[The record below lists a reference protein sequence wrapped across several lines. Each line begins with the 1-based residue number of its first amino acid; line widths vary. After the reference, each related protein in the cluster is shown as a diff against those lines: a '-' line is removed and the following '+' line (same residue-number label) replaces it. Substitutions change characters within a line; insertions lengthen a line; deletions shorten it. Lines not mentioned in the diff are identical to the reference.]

1 MVETVKCSCGNIFPI
16 NRNKHKDR
24 NSRICN
30 NCKAKVEISKSFLNW
45 RPNLDWAKKKLQD
58 LENRRMNRVQ
68 KSREREIYSQEVSKK
83 MQEEY
88 WEQQEKK
95 YNDHQ

>member
-24 NSRICN
+24 NFRICN
-30 NCKAKVEISKSFLNW
+30 NCKAKVEISKSLLNW
-45 RPNLDWAKKKLQD
+45 RPNLDWAKRKLQE
-58 LENRRMNRVQ
+58 LENRRIERAQ
-68 KSREREIYSQEVSKK
+68 KSRERETYSQEVSKK
-83 MQEEY
+83 MQDEY

-95 YNDHQ
+95 INDHQ